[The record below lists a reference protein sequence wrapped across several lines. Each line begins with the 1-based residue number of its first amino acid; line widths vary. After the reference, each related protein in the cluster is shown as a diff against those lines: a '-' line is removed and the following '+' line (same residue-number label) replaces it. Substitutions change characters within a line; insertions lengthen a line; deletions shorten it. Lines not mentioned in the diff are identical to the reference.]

1 MKMNKGF
8 TLIELLIVMAII
20 AILISISIP
29 SFRGMQV
36 EARKTKAQGDLT
48 TLQIAVESYYKD
60 YNNQYPAVAN
70 YQTTLTGAMPPILS
84 SLTYDPFGATN
95 ATQYVYALSTNDPT
109 TATYYVLYSV
119 GPNGNGTATVSTAG
133 VVTATNGAIWISNG
147 HQ

>member
-1 MKMNKGF
+1 MRINKGF

-48 TLQIAVESYYKD
+48 TLQIAIESYYKD

-95 ATQYVYALSTNDPT
+95 VTQYVYALSTNDPT
-109 TATYYVLYSV
+109 TATYYVIYSV
-119 GPNGNGTATVSTAG
+119 GPAGNGTATVSTAG
-133 VVTATNGAIWISNG
+133 VVTLTNGAIWVSNG
-147 HQ
+147 HL